1 MCLVEQ
7 LLGRMLTLLQVR
19 GKTFSVSE
27 LWVRM
32 RPLAVP
38 LHSRVCDVSSGLLR
52 LETVFF
58 SDVFVTQTVL
68 AQAVVE

>member
-7 LLGRMLTLLQVR
+7 LPGRMLTLLQVR

-32 RPLAVP
+32 RPPAVGKDEAA
-38 LHSRVCDVSSGLLR
+38 SCG
-52 LETVFF
+52 
-58 SDVFVTQTVL
+58 
-68 AQAVVE
+68 

>member
-7 LLGRMLTLLQVR
+7 LPGRMLTLLQVR
-19 GKTFSVSE
+19 GKTFSISE

-38 LHSRVCDVSSGLLR
+38 LHSRVCDVSSGLLGII
-52 LETVFF
+52 FF
-58 SDVFVTQTVL
+58 SNVFVMQTVL
-68 AQAVVE
+68 AQALE